1 MISYGFFG
9 CRTQYSQA
17 IHLAYFLIDSQLT
30 NYSNAIIIDQHK
42 TNVTF
47 ILVSGEQ
54 DFFLFFISNFI
65 KVSIIISY
73 LLCVVFPLLYLER
86 KNRKKFH

>member
-30 NYSNAIIIDQHK
+30 NYSNTIIIDQHK

-54 DFFLFFISNFI
+54 DFFIFHF
-65 KVSIIISY
+65 
-73 LLCVVFPLLYLER
+73 
-86 KNRKKFH
+86 KFH